1 MMKRKQPEKIVS
13 EKQNSDKDN
22 NEKSAKDIL
31 KLDKPEK
38 SEENQIS
45 ADPSP
50 KKLVLKKR
58 ISALELLGDN
68 IPYLKRT
75 LRDRKKIKNHFV
87 GSSDETGF
95 NFVDYKS
102 LKVPKTKVN
111 ISMKA
116 LLFLNLHAHLS
127 KCEIIGLIG
136 GRVENE
142 AELSVEV
149 ALPCKNIA
157 Q

>member
-1 MMKRKQPEKIVS
+1 VNQSNSGSKLKKKQNQKTESVNKKNDSLNKSSDSDKKRATFKSINNAIIEEEKPRKEITNDEKKQPEKIVS

-75 LRDRKKIKNHFV
+75 LRDRKKDK
-87 GSSDETGF
+87 
-95 NFVDYKS
+95 KS
-102 LKVPKTKVN
+102 
-111 ISMKA
+111 
-116 LLFLNLHAHLS
+116 F
-127 KCEIIGLIG
+127 CW
-136 GRVENE
+136 RFR
-142 AELSVEV
+142 
-149 ALPCKNIA
+149 
-157 Q
+157 